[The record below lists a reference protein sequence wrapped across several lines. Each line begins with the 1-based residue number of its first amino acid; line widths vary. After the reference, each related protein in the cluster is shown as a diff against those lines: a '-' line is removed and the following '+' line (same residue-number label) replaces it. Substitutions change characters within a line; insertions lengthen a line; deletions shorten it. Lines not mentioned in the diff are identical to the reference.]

1 MAKATPDEITLK
13 RHRDLEGRA
22 NEVWVRRGV
31 LALLAVVPLLAV
43 VNIFG
48 QRASTSRAVLGEAT
62 LQVHAPRAVRPGLI
76 YQAVFVVKAQSEL
89 KDAVL
94 VLTSG
99 WVDGMTVNSIVPS
112 PVTETSQNGSLRFEL
127 GRIEA
132 GDQFKLFI
140 YFQVNPTSIGRK
152 GQDAELV
159 DGKRQ
164 LGSIHRSMTVYP

>member
-1 MAKATPDEITLK
+1 MARAAPDEITLS
-13 RHRDLEGRA
+13 RHRDLEGRE
-22 NEVWVRRGV
+22 NEVWVRRGI

-43 VNIFG
+43 VNLFG
-48 QRASTSRAVLGEAT
+48 QRASTSRVAGGNAT

-76 YQAVFVVKAQSEL
+76 YQAVFTVSARSEL
-89 KDAVL
+89 RDAAL
-94 VLTSG
+94 VLNSG

-132 GDQFKLFI
+132 GNEFKLFV

-159 DGKRQ
+159 DGNRQ
-164 LGSIHRSMTVYP
+164 LGSIQRSMTVYP